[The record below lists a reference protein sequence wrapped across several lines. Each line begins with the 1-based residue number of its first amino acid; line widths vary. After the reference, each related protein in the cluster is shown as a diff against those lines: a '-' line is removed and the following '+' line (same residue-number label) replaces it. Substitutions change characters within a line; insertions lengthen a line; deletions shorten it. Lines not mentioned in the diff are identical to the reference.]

1 LFSNLIKT
9 LLGRTSAD
17 SFPAPPPRQPQW
29 ISNPWHAVSIIPS
42 ARACRLARSLTN
54 VRFLSQQAPTL
65 PLADCTV
72 RPCSC
77 RYRHFQD
84 RRTSAR
90 RDSEWVGTRM
100 GWAGQER
107 RVSRGRR
114 STDHA

>member
-1 LFSNLIKT
+1 MFSKLIKT